1 MKLLP
6 VCLPAETLDRVRSFN
21 RFYTR
26 LLGLFE
32 PRFLGHDLCLTEAR
46 VLYEI
51 HRRGSCRAR
60 DLLADLDLDRGYLS
74 RLLGTFETR
83 GWVARDREARDRR
96 LRNLSLTSQGEEL
109 VVDLERRARQQAA
122 DLLEP
127 LAEEERAALL
137 EAMGCIE
144 ALLAPSVRGAEGTE
158 G

>member
-1 MKLLP
+1 MRSSTEH
-6 VCLPAETLDRVRSFN
+6 LPAEILDRVRSFN

-32 PRFLGHDLCLTEAR
+32 PRFMGHDLCLTEAR

-83 GWVARDREARDRR
+83 GWVVRDQEVRDRR
-96 LRNLSLTSQGEEL
+96 LRNLSLTPQGEAL
-109 VVDLERRARQQAA
+109 ALDLESRARQRAA

-127 LAEEERAALL
+127 LAGEERTALL

-144 ALLAPSVRGAEGTE
+144 ALLASSVRGAEE
-158 G
+158 AE

>member
-1 MKLLP
+1 MRSSTEH
-6 VCLPAETLDRVRSFN
+6 LPAETLDRVRSFN

-32 PRFLGHDLCLTEAR
+32 PRFMGHDLCLTEAR

-83 GWVARDREARDRR
+83 GWVVRDQEVRDRR
-96 LRNLSLTSQGEEL
+96 LRNLSLTPQGEKL
-109 VVDLERRARQQAA
+109 ALDLESRARQRA
-122 DLLEP
+122 EP
-127 LAEEERAALL
+127 CVRSRLRAT
-137 EAMGCIE
+137 G
-144 ALLAPSVRGAEGTE
+144 SGVRRRRGRACSGRFP